1 MRKSTWILS
10 RKLPKRLKAGVL
22 VPAKLPGTSL
32 PMPLTSVKLMQAL
45 KKKFGIDGSKLIR
58 TYFHP
63 YVYLDRKLIRE
74 KGLNQEAVERTV
86 AVELTKAKG
95 IALALSSTAVAAG
108 TVPDTWLTR
117 AVRRNFHP
125 GRSGDVYVVWAPH
138 WFINEFDGIR
148 VAATHGS
155 PWRYDTYV
163 PIFFAGNGISSAVV
177 HRRVTPYDVAP
188 TLAAYLGLKPPSGS
202 SGKVLLEVLHTTR

>member
-1 MRKSTWILS
+1 
-10 RKLPKRLKAGVL
+10 
-22 VPAKLPGTSL
+22 
-32 PMPLTSVKLMQAL
+32 MQAL

-74 KGLNQEAVERTV
+74 KGLNQEAVERAV

-155 PWRYDTYV
+155 PWRYATYV
-163 PIFFAGNGISSAVV
+163 PIFIAGNG
-177 HRRVTPYDVAP
+177 
-188 TLAAYLGLKPPSGS
+188 L
-202 SGKVLLEVLHTTR
+202 